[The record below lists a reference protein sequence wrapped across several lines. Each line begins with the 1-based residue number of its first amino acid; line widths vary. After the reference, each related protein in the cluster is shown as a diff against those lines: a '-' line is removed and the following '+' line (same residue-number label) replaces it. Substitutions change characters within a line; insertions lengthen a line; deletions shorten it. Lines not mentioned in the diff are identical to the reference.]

1 MQGVEPVTPT
11 PVGVVIG
18 LDKVDGVLSPVLDAD
33 DSPELEV
40 LPIPV
45 PVVDVLVGD
54 ERLEVDIPERL
65 ELEGLEPE
73 GLEPEGLELD
83 PRPVPPAMLELPLTP
98 DGAADESPLDD
109 VVDELGRVV
118 EIGGLALAEDTV
130 DVNGELEDVAIPLT
144 DGPDDVPLPGM
155 HGLGV
160 VVDTGGLI
168 VGGIGLV

>member
-18 LDKVDGVLSPVLDAD
+18 LDKVDGVLSTVLDAD

-54 ERLEVDIPERL
+54 ERLELDIPERL
-65 ELEGLEPE
+65 EL
-73 GLEPEGLELD
+73 D
-83 PRPVPPAMLELPLTP
+83 PRPAPPAMLELPLTP

-144 DGPDDVPLPGM
+144 DGPDEVPLPGM

>member
-1 MQGVEPVTPT
+1 M
-11 PVGVVIG
+11 IG
-18 LDKVDGVLSPVLDAD
+18 LDKGDGVLSTVLDAD

-54 ERLEVDIPERL
+54 ERLELDIPERL
-65 ELEGLEPE
+65 ELE

-144 DGPDDVPLPGM
+144 DGPDEVPLPGM